1 MKVTKEIEKKIDEL
15 LGAMTLEEKVS
26 LCHANAKFYAGGID
40 RLGIGELAM
49 MDGPHGVRSEPE
61 RDAWTCLNRPEDR
74 CTYLPTGTALAATFN
89 PELGYRFGRVLGA
102 EARYRGKDIILGPG
116 VNIIR
121 TPLCGRNFEYMSED
135 PCLIEKMSP
144 SLVKGI
150 EEEDVAACVKHY
162 ALNNQELDRS
172 GTNPIVSRRAL
183 YEIYLRGFYAAI
195 IEGGAS
201 SVMGAYNKYE
211 GQYMCHNAYLVNE
224 VLKKKWGFEG
234 VYLTDWAGCHDTE
247 EAIFNGLDLEMGTPK
262 PYGEYYLAE
271 PFLARAKESE
281 EVRELLDGKVRRILR
296 LMFSVG
302 KLGRERK
309 TGAFNTPEHQK
320 TAYDIAAE
328 AMVLLKNEENLLPI
342 DKSKLKRLLVVG
354 PNATA
359 KHAAG
364 GSSSGVRAL
373 YEISPLEGIKSRLE
387 GVCEVEY
394 ESGAI
399 GFSYGQIPTQVLN
412 IIEMRAGVR
421 AFKQTAY
428 KKRED
433 GVTEETVSYTSDAV
447 LTDKTSDAYRIECS
461 VKMPDTGRY
470 LFRIR
475 SSVGVEFL
483 INGKRAVMQNTQKW
497 AANAAIQLS
506 LDIPFDFSEGED
518 VSLVLLIDNPVHN
531 AVFDFEWITPS
542 EIEAASGEEE
552 LLKKASAAD
561 YVIYCGGLDH
571 SFDTEG
577 MDKKH
582 MCLPHAQDVLIPKLA
597 AVNPN
602 TVVLLTAGSPVA
614 MPWINEVKSVLWTW
628 YAGMEG
634 GNAAADILFGAIS
647 PSGKMPFTLPKKYE
661 DTPVYRYGEHK
672 EGDCRYNE
680 DILVGYRAFDYDG
693 IEPLFPFGHGLS
705 YGSFDYSDLSVTK
718 GDEGVFVSFTVKN
731 VGNVS
736 AKETAQIYIGD
747 VISSVKRPPKE
758 LSGFI
763 KLSLDAGESRTVSL
777 PVPRTAFCY
786 YDEPSDAFVLEA
798 GEFNVFVGA
807 SSRDIRLSDSITIEE

>member
-1 MKVTKEIEKKIDEL
+1 MKITAQTEQKIEEL
-15 LGAMTLEEKVS
+15 LKELTLEEKVS
-26 LCHANAKFYAGGID
+26 LCHANSKFYAGGVE

-49 MDGPHGVRSEPE
+49 MDGPHGVRSETE

-102 EARYRGKDIILGPG
+102 EARYREKDIILGPG

-144 SLVKGI
+144 SLVRGI

-183 YEIYLRGFYAAI
+183 HEIYLRGFRAAI
-195 IEGGAS
+195 IEGCAS
-201 SVMGAYNKYE
+201 SVMGAYNKHE
-211 GQYMCHNAYLVNE
+211 GQYMCHNAYLVRDI
-224 VLKKKWGFEG
+224 LKKKWGFEG

-247 EAIFNGLDLEMGTPK
+247 EAIYNGLDLEMGTPA
-262 PYGEYYLAE
+262 PYNEYYLAD
-271 PFLARAKESE
+271 PFLARARESE
-281 EVRELLDGKVRRILR
+281 EVRALLDEKVRRILR

-309 TGAFNTPEHQK
+309 KGAFNTPEHQG

-328 AMVLLKNEENLLPI
+328 AMVLLKNEQSLLPLAPE
-342 DKSKLKRLLVVG
+342 KLQKLLVVG

-373 YEISPLEGIKSRLE
+373 YEVSPLEGLKNRLC
-387 GVCEVEY
+387 GVCEIEY
-394 ESGAI
+394 ESGSI

-412 IIEMRAGVR
+412 IIEMKAGVR
-421 AFKQTAY
+421 AFRQTM
-428 KKRED
+428 RFERD
-433 GVTEETVSYTSDAV
+433 GAVEEKVVYTSDAV
-447 LTDKTSDAYRIECS
+447 LADKTARSYHLECS

-483 INGKRAVMQNTQKW
+483 VNGKRAVMQNTQNW
-497 AANAAIQLS
+497 AANAGIQLS
-506 LDIPFDFSEGED
+506 LDIPYDFTEGED
-518 VSLVLLIDNPVHN
+518 VRLELLIDNPVKN
-531 AVFDFEWITPS
+531 AVFDFEWITPT

-552 LLKKASAAD
+552 LLKKARAAD
-561 YVIYCGGLDH
+561 YVLYFGGLDH

-597 AVNPN
+597 AANPN
-602 TVVLLTAGSPVA
+602 TVVVLTAGSPVE
-614 MPWINEVKSVLWTW
+614 MPWIDDVKALLWTW

-634 GNAAADILFGAIS
+634 GNALADILLGKIS
-647 PSGKMPFTLPKKYE
+647 PSGKMPFTLPCRYE

-680 DILVGYRAFDYDG
+680 DILVGYRAFDHDG
-693 IEPLFPFGHGLS
+693 IEPLYPFGHGLS
-705 YGSFDYSDLSVTK
+705 YSSFAYSDLSVTV
-718 GDEGVFVSFTVKN
+718 EGEGATVSFTVKN
-731 VGNVS
+731 VGACA
-736 AKETAQIYIGD
+736 AKETAQLYIGD
-747 VISSVKRPPKE
+747 PVSSVKRAPRE
-758 LSGFI
+758 LCAFEKVTLG
-763 KLSLDAGESRTVSL
+763 AGEKTRITL
-777 PVPRTAFCY
+777 PVSRRDLCFF
-786 YDEPSDAFVLEA
+786 DEEKDDFVLEH
-798 GEFNVFVGA
+798 GIFNAFVGS
-807 SSRDIRLSDSITIEE
+807 SSRDIRLTAEFTV